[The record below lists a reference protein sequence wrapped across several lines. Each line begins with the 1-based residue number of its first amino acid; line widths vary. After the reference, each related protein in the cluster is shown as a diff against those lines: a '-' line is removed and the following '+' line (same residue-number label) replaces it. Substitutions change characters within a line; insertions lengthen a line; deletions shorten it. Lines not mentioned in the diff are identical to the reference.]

1 MPVYSTSAD
10 TAYGTICACGTIL
23 SLVLNP
29 LLLLQH
35 LKKEKSLTNNL
46 FIHLCIA
53 DFATGLIGE
62 SQSFL
67 LFRTLFICY
76 ELQ

>member
-10 TAYGTICACGTIL
+10 TAYGAICACGTVL

-53 DFATGLIGE
+53 DFATGLIGKSLYTTSE
-62 SQSFL
+62 DC
-67 LFRTLFICY
+67 LFVWN
-76 ELQ
+76 